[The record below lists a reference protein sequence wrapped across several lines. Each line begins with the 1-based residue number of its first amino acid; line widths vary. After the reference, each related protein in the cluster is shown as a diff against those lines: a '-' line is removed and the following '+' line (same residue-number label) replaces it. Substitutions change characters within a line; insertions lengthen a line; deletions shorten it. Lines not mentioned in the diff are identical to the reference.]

1 MKTLPVI
8 EEETFHVLCP
18 RKCRSTIRISSIV
31 SWTSTLLKEILNKAY
46 RENIIVI
53 MDIKTTET
61 EQKFVYDVVFI
72 QMQPDLIPRL
82 KTLGIHNVIFHVGK
96 NEDIHTYN
104 IFTQVPQNLATT
116 NYRGDPTVASSP
128 VQYI

>member
-1 MKTLPVI
+1 
-8 EEETFHVLCP
+8 
-18 RKCRSTIRISSIV
+18 
-31 SWTSTLLKEILNKAY
+31 
-46 RENIIVI
+46 

-96 NEDIHTYN
+96 NEDVHTYQ
-104 IFTQVPQNLATT
+104 IFTQVPKDLATT
-116 NYRGDPTVASSP
+116 NYCGDPTVASSP